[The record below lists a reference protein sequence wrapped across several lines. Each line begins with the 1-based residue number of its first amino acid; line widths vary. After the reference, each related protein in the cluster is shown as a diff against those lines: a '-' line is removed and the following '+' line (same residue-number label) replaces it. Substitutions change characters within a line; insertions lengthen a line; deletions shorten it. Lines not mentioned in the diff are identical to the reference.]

1 MENAF
6 LILNNGL
13 TILLLQEKGES
24 GALFRKKFK
33 FNIFLIR
40 EKYNVLFKFFTILD
54 YFLGNNSVC

>member
-33 FNIFLIR
+33 FNIFFNKR
-40 EKYNVLFKFFTILD
+40 KVQCSFQILH
-54 YFLGNNSVC
+54 NP

>member
-24 GALFRKKFK
+24 GALFRKK
-33 FNIFLIR
+33 IQ
-40 EKYNVLFKFFTILD
+40 V
-54 YFLGNNSVC
+54 